1 MGNPSL
7 GFPTVKPSTGGL
19 ASLPE
24 LLGFLKIS
32 PIAMGEE
39 GLRPSTPPPL
49 KRWTKLLCFFAG
61 NWVPF
66 LGQPQSATCPTA
78 GGEKA

>member
-39 GLRPSTPPPL
+39 GLRPSIPPPFE
-49 KRWTKLLCFFAG
+49 KGGRNLLCFGAG
-61 NWVPF
+61 VLF
-66 LGQPQSATCPTA
+66 FSKESSERGCSPQA
-78 GGEKA
+78 